1 VVRNDYLY
9 LFKLKVM
16 KKHYT
21 SKLAEITEIIF
32 SATDFLVARNILTN
46 FIEGTQVKS
55 KNKMLF
61 DIKNLKTLHQVQR
74 YTANA
79 LLKFEGLSATETKAA

>member
-1 VVRNDYLY
+1 MFRIFNY
-9 LFKLKVM
+9 KIKIM

-21 SKLAEITEIIF
+21 SKLIEITNTIF
-32 SATDFLVARNILTN
+32 SATDFLSAKHLLIE

-61 DIKNLKTLHQVQR
+61 DVKNLRTLHQVQR

-79 LLKFEGLSATETKAA
+79 LLKFEGLGTTETKAA

>member
-1 VVRNDYLY
+1 
-9 LFKLKVM
+9 M

-21 SKLAEITEIIF
+21 SKLAEITDIIF
-32 SATDFLVARNILTN
+32 STTDFLSAQHILIN

-61 DIKNLKTLHQVQR
+61 DVKKLRTLHQIQR

-79 LLKFEGLSATETKAA
+79 LLKFEGLGTTETKAA